1 MCYIQNIKNNNVLFK
16 VKCSINTKHNCYIKN
31 IIVDCTII
39 VEAYSSNK
47 KIKLGLRQKNL
58 NIIKDFEKYE
68 DFLNYEE
75 RVEDFN
81 VNYEVKLMIKSLLN
95 DQYVISFKNN

>member
-16 VKCSINTKHNCYIKN
+16 VKCSINTKHNCIIKN
-31 IIVDCTII
+31 ITVDCTII